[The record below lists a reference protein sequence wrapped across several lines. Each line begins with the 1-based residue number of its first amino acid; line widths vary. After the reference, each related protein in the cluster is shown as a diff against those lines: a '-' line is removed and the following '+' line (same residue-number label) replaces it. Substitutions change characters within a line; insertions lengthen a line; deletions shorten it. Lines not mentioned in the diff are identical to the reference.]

1 MQRVVGRDT
10 SGPEYPATPAGHE
23 TYEHFPLPMLTR
35 FVLDFGP
42 RFLASLSARLARAN
56 RLISTSSCT
65 AMCGGEG
72 CEAEELREPRL
83 RHMMDDT
90 EEWWRLRMVPMDMS
104 TESAHF
110 KLKIV

>member
-1 MQRVVGRDT
+1 
-10 SGPEYPATPAGHE
+10 
-23 TYEHFPLPMLTR
+23 
-35 FVLDFGP
+35 
-42 RFLASLSARLARAN
+42 
-56 RLISTSSCT
+56 
-65 AMCGGEG
+65 MCSGEG

-90 EEWWRLRMVPMDMS
+90 EVCWRLRMVPMDMS

>member
-1 MQRVVGRDT
+1 
-10 SGPEYPATPAGHE
+10 
-23 TYEHFPLPMLTR
+23 
-35 FVLDFGP
+35 
-42 RFLASLSARLARAN
+42 
-56 RLISTSSCT
+56 
-65 AMCGGEG
+65 MCGVEG